1 MKRPDVHMAGV
12 VTEALAQ
19 TGVTDILRASGS
31 TMSPN
36 QDWIV
41 NPVSDSQF
49 LFGCHGWISSTL
61 DRDKVSVD

>member
-1 MKRPDVHMAGV
+1 MAGV

-19 TGVTDILRASGS
+19 TGVMDILRASGS

-41 NPVSDSQF
+41 NPVYSHF